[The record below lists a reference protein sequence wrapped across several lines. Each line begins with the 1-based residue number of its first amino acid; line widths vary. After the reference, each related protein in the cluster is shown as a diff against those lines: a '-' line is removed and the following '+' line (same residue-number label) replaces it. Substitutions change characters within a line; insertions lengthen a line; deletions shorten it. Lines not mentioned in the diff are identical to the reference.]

1 MPETMMLHRLALA
14 TLLAAALAGCATP
27 AAPSASPAEPTTAT
41 TAAPATPTASPVASP
56 STAANGGDPFADQ
69 PYSIDLAAG
78 WQAYD
83 LSTLDGASLDAFTQA
98 NPGLAGA
105 VQAFR
110 SMPNVRL
117 AVNPLQ
123 GNALV
128 VIAIPSQGL
137 PLETIGQTISAQFQ
151 AVPGVAKVP
160 TGETETLPGGP
171 AVHWPLTITTNKV
184 GGGTVQVDESVHL
197 LANDQTALL
206 VEFVTPHGVANPDE
220 SSMIQSVRFRS

>member
-1 MPETMMLHRLALA
+1 MMLHRLALA
-14 TLLAAALAGCATP
+14 ALLAAVLAGCGSAASPSPSPVAATAIPTAAPTATP
-27 AAPSASPAEPTTAT
+27 A
-41 TAAPATPTASPVASP
+41 ASP

-69 PYSIDLAAG
+69 PYSIDLPAG

-83 LSTLDGASLDAFTQA
+83 LSTLKGPALEAFTQA

-105 VQAFR
+105 IQSFQ

-128 VIAIPSQGL
+128 AIAIPSQGL
-137 PLETIGQTISAQFQ
+137 PLQTIGQSISAQFQ
-151 AVPGVAKVP
+151 AVQGVTKVP
-160 TGETETLPGGP
+160 TAETETLPAGP
-171 AVHWPLTITTNKV
+171 ALHWPISITTNKV
-184 GGGTVQVDESVHL
+184 GGGTLQVDESIHL

-206 VEFVTPHGVANPDE
+206 VEFVSPTGAPNPDE
-220 SSMIQSVRFRS
+220 SSMIRTVRFKS